1 MFILRTIVGKLWITI
16 IGLVVVV
23 LLTLSVFLF
32 RYIETSFPKSSDQVE
47 TLSRLAQ
54 KVASEISLHKE
65 ERRYL
70 QVVNELLSAQGASVL
85 LVSPSF
91 ERVEAPVGQS
101 DTRIFQPQD
110 FFLKEDLKKVLSG
123 ETIDNQ
129 LSGKLGQRPPL
140 TMQYTAVAVP
150 YMDESQSKVGGALIL
165 YQLTQSSEETQEYV
179 KRLFVVVGV
188 CGFLMTTF
196 FAFFLLTQITR
207 PLQKLKK
214 AADLISK
221 GEYGTRVPIT
231 SSDEIGELG
240 KTFNHMGEQLSDT
253 IKALS
258 HEKEHLASVLRS
270 MADAVVT
277 FDSEGRVILTNPP
290 GERNIREWNR
300 IGWPETVPGEEDS
313 AALAEADWNNLPV
326 ALIPEP
332 LRPLFDTVISEA
344 SELTSKIHVQSE
356 VWSVVMAP
364 LYAHDVVRGVVAVMR
379 DVTEEHR
386 LDKVRKDFVANVSHE
401 LRTPLSMLQ
410 GYSEALIDDIAATP
424 EERKELAQVI
434 YDESLRM
441 GRLVM
446 DLLDLAKLETGN
458 MELQFR
464 ELDVRVFLRRIQRKF
479 MALSKERDITLNCL
493 VPKAELSLHQADEDR
508 LEQVLTNLLDNAI
521 RHTPAGAEI
530 RLSAAVARYKGGPA
544 VLIEVADQGFGISA
558 EDLPFI
564 FERFYKADKART
576 RGVSGGTGLGLS
588 IVKNIVEAHRG
599 AVVAKSTPGQGTT
612 FSITLPVQ
620 PS

>member
-1 MFILRTIVGKLWITI
+1 M
-16 IGLVVVV
+16 
-23 LLTLSVFLF
+23 LTLSVFLF
-32 RYIETSFPKSSDQVE
+32 QYIETSFPKSSDQVE
-47 TLSRLAQ
+47 TLNRLAQ

-65 ERRYL
+65 EQRYL
-70 QVVNELLSAQGASVL
+70 QVVNELLSAQGANVVL
-85 LVSPSF
+85 AAPDFS
-91 ERVEAPVGQS
+91 RVEAPVGVS
-101 DTRIFQPQD
+101 DSRIYEPLD
-110 FFLKEDLKKVLSG
+110 FFLEEDLKKVFAG
-123 ETIDNQ
+123 ETINNQ
-129 LSGKLGQRPPL
+129 LSGIGPKPPL
-140 TMQYTAVAVP
+140 TMEYTAVAVP
-150 YMDESQSKVGGALIL
+150 FMDQSGAKIGGALIL

-221 GEYGTRVPIT
+221 GEYGTRVPIA

-290 GERNIREWNR
+290 GARNVREWNR
-300 IGWPETVPGEEDS
+300 IEWPEQAEGADDTAETDWS
-313 AALAEADWNNLPV
+313 ALPV
-326 ALIPEP
+326 AYIPEP
-332 LRPLFDTVISEA
+332 LRPLFDTVIDEA
-344 SELTSKIHVQSE
+344 QELTSKVHVQSE

-379 DVTEEHR
+379 DVTEEYR

-441 GRLVM
+441 GRLVA

-458 MELQFR
+458 MEMAFR

-479 MALSKERDITLNCL
+479 MALSKERDITLNCI
-493 VPKAELSLHQADEDR
+493 VPETELILRQADEDR

-530 RLSAAVARYKGGPA
+530 RLSASGTRHKGDPA
-544 VLIEVADQGFGISA
+544 VLIEVADQGYGIPA
-558 EDLPFI
+558 ADLPFI

-599 AVVAKSTPGQGTT
+599 VVSAKSQPGQGTT

-620 PS
+620 TP